1 MSSNKLPGTY
11 VNLLIDALK
20 ASNISVE
27 QLLSDFGIEMKD
39 IEAPFWYVNLNIFNE
54 LIDKSIELAEDP
66 SLIVR
71 MAKSM
76 RASCYGH
83 VGVAAVAAADLLQAI
98 KILEKFIGLH
108 CSVFKPVLKIKDNN
122 AYIYFDQSSTSEKLN
137 SYGLLFS
144 ILGFASLIKDLLKT
158 DIKIQANFKQYNSFN
173 INSLFCFD
181 YRFGQK
187 EDCLIFDKAL
197 LDNPLPTA
205 DEMVFRLLK
214 EQCER
219 DVKRQIIKREKL
231 NSTKILV
238 KELLHGSQD
247 YSVSLNQVALELK
260 TSVRSLQRQL
270 AFEETSFQIV
280 LAEARREHAEK
291 LLKST
296 RLSIQEI
303 SNILGYADISHF
315 TRAFKKWVGLTPTIY
330 RKA

>member
-11 VNLLIDALK
+11 VDLLVDTLK
-20 ASNISVE
+20 ASNIAAE
-27 QLLSDFGIEMKD
+27 QLLSDFGVEMKD

-144 ILGFASLIKDLLKT
+144 ILGFASLIKDLLKI
-158 DIKIQANFKQYNSFN
+158 DIKIKANFKQYNSFN
-173 INSLFCFD
+173 INNLLGFD
-181 YRFGQK
+181 CRFGQEK
-187 EDCLIFDKAL
+187 DCLIFDKAL
-197 LDNPLPTA
+197 LENSLPTA
-205 DEMVFRLLK
+205 DKMVFRLIK

-219 DVKRQIIKREKL
+219 DVKRLIINKDKL
-231 NSTKILV
+231 SNTAVLV
-238 KELLHGSQD
+238 KTILRKDRD
-247 YSVSLNQVALELK
+247 YCIDLNQVAMELK
-260 TSVRSLQRQL
+260 ISTRSLQRQL
-270 AFEETSFQIV
+270 AAEKTSFQTL
-280 LAEARREHAEK
+280 LAEVRRVHAEE
-291 LLKST
+291 LLKT
-296 RLSIQEI
+296 TKASIQEI
-303 SNILGYADISHF
+303 SNALGYADISHF
-315 TRAFKKWVGLTPTIY
+315 TRAFKKWTGLTPRMY
-330 RKA
+330 RNG

>member
-1 MSSNKLPGTY
+1 MSAKLPGTY
-11 VNLLIDALK
+11 VNLLVDALR
-20 ASNISVE
+20 ARNLSVE
-27 QLLSDFGIEMKD
+27 QLLGDFDIEMKD
-39 IEAPFWYVNLNIFNE
+39 IEAPFWYVNLNVFNE
-54 LIDKSIELAEDP
+54 LIDSSIILAEDR
-66 SLIVR
+66 SLIIH

-76 RASCYGH
+76 KASCYGH
-83 VGVAAVAAADLLQAI
+83 VGVAAVAAENLLQAI

-108 CSVFKPVLKIKDNN
+108 CLVFKPVLKIKENK
-122 AYIYFDQSSTSEKLN
+122 AYIFFDQSFISENLSN
-137 SYGLLFS
+137 NGLLFS

-158 DIKIQANFKQYNSFN
+158 DIKIKANFKQYNSFN
-173 INSLFCFD
+173 INNLLGFD
-181 YRFGQK
+181 CRFGQEK
-187 EDCLIFDKAL
+187 DCLIFDKAL
-197 LDNPLPTA
+197 LENSLPTA

-219 DVKRQIIKREKL
+219 DVKRQIIKKEKL
-231 NSTKILV
+231 NSTKFLV

-247 YSVSLNQVALELK
+247 YSVNLNQVALELK

-270 AFEETSFQIV
+270 ASEETSFQIV
-280 LAEARREHAEK
+280 LAEARREYAEK